1 MNLDLIAPERKAL
14 NNLRDKLN
22 KGIVKEVICH
32 NCKGERRVLEWGREW
47 RTCGYCDGAGT
58 VLYRSFTGDFEVYPD
73 GSTS

>member
-1 MNLDLIAPERKAL
+1 MDMDFIAPERKAL
-14 NNLRDKLN
+14 NELQAKL
-22 KGIVKEVICH
+22 KAEIVKEVTCH

-58 VLYRSFTGDFEVYPD
+58 VIYRSFTGDFEVFPD